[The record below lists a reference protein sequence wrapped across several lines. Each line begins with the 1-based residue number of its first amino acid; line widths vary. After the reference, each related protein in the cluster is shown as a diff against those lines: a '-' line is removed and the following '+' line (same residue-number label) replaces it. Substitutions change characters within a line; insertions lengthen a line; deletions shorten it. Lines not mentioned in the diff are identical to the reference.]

1 MNRIIENCL
10 IVAVLLIIILIPV
23 YLAVRNSRNQKKN
36 KISNEL
42 IKAEK
47 DFKACFHHID
57 QLDSF
62 VIAMD
67 QRKKVIIQ
75 MDLKDYKSQLIDLKN
90 VESCIVEEKK
100 QRDTIQLLQLV
111 LRNSSQQALH
121 HIILYKQYVDNE
133 WHLKKLIKTAAQWE
147 VMINRAISLTA

>member
-1 MNRIIENCL
+1 MNHVLENCL

-23 YLAVRNSRNQKKN
+23 YLAVRNSRNHKKK
-36 KISNEL
+36 KISSEL

-47 DFKACFHHID
+47 DFQANFHRID
-57 QLDSF
+57 QLDST

-67 QRKKVIIQ
+67 QDKKVIIQ

-90 VESCIVEEKK
+90 VESCTIEEKK
-100 QRDTIQLLQLV
+100 QRNTIQLLQLV

-147 VMINRAISLTA
+147 VMINKAISLNA

>member
-23 YLAVRNSRNQKKN
+23 CLAIRNSRINKK
-36 KISNEL
+36 KEIGNEL
-42 IKAEK
+42 IKAERQ
-47 DFKACFHHID
+47 FKACFHHID

-67 QRKKVIIQ
+67 QKKKVIFQ
-75 MDLKDYKSQLIDLKN
+75 MDLKDYKSELIDLKDVSN
-90 VESCIVEEKK
+90 CIVEEKK
-100 QRDTIQLLQLV
+100 QRNTIQLLQLV

-133 WHLKKLIKTAAQWE
+133 GRLKNLIKTASQWE
-147 VMINRAISLTA
+147 VMINRAVSLTT

>member
-1 MNRIIENCL
+1 MNRIVENCL

-23 YLAVRNSRNQKKN
+23 CLAIRKSRINKK
-36 KISNEL
+36 KEIGNEL
-42 IKAEK
+42 IKAERQ
-47 DFKACFHHID
+47 FKTCFHHID

-67 QRKKVIIQ
+67 QKKKVIFQ
-75 MDLKDYKSQLIDLKN
+75 MDLKDYKSELIDLKDVSN
-90 VESCIVEEKK
+90 CIVEEKK
-100 QRDTIQLLQLV
+100 QRNTIQLLQLV

-133 WHLKKLIKTAAQWE
+133 GRLKNLLKTASQWE
-147 VMINRAISLTA
+147 VMINRAVSLTA